1 MKASDENLQYEM
13 IGWHGRCEVHEKFS
27 VEDIENVRRDYPDV
41 VILSHPE
48 CSPEVVEASDFSG
61 STTAMIKYVERTNAP
76 RYLLLTECSMA
87 DNIAGAN
94 PDKEMLRL
102 CSVRCPH
109 MNEITLEDTLLAL
122 QKMQYVVDVP
132 EDIRVRAFNAVD
144 RMIKIG
150 GSGKKD

>member
-1 MKASDENLQYEM
+1 VL
-13 IGWHGRCEVHEKFS
+13 
-27 VEDIENVRRDYPDV
+27 
-41 VILSHPE
+41 ILAHPE
-48 CSPEVVEASDFSG
+48 CSPEVVAASDYSG
-61 STTAMIKYVERTNAP
+61 STTQMMKFVAESKAP

-87 DNIAGAN
+87 DNIIGAN

-122 QKMQYVVDVP
+122 QKMQYIVDVP
-132 EDIRVRAFNAVD
+132 EDIRVKAFGAVD

-150 GSGKKD
+150 GMGKKD